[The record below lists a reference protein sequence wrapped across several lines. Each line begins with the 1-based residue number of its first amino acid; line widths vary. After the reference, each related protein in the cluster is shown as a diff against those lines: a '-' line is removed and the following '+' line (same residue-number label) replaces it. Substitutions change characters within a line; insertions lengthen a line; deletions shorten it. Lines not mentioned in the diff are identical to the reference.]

1 MAAALKD
8 LVEGI
13 ARSIVDHPA
22 EVSVT
27 ETGGDQV
34 ITLALRVAPADLGR
48 VIGKQGRTA
57 RSMRTLLTAAALKA
71 NRRVNLEIVEDR

>member
-22 EVSVT
+22 EVLVT

-57 RSMRTLLTAAALKA
+57 RSIRTLLTAAALKA
-71 NRRVNLEIVEDR
+71 NRRVSLEIVEDR

>member
-1 MAAALKD
+1 MAPVLKE
-8 LVEGI
+8 LLEGI

-27 ETGGDQV
+27 ETGSEQG
-34 ITLALRVAPADLGR
+34 TSLSLRVAPADLGR

-57 RSMRTLLTAAALKA
+57 RSIRTLLTAAAIKA
-71 NRRVNLEIVEDR
+71 NRRVSLEIVEDR

>member
-22 EVSVT
+22 EVLVT

-71 NRRVNLEIVEDR
+71 NRRVNLEIVEVR

>member
-22 EVSVT
+22 EVLVT

-34 ITLALRVAPADLGR
+34 TTLALRVAPADLGR

-57 RSMRTLLTAAALKA
+57 RSIRTLLTAAALKA
-71 NRRVNLEIVEDR
+71 NRRVSLEIVEDR

>member
-1 MAAALKD
+1 MPVLKE

-13 ARSIVDHPA
+13 ALAIVDNPA

-27 ETGGDQV
+27 ETAGEQS
-34 ITLALRVAPADLGR
+34 TNLALRVAPADLGK

-57 RSMRTLLTAAALKA
+57 RSIRTLLTAAAIKA
-71 NRRVNLEIVEDR
+71 NRRVSFEIVEDR

>member
-1 MAAALKD
+1 MAAALKE

-13 ARSIVDHPA
+13 ARSIVDHPD

-27 ETGGDQV
+27 ETGGDSV
-34 ITLALRVAPADLGR
+34 TNLALRVAPADLGR

-57 RSMRTLLTAAALKA
+57 RSIRTLLTAAAIKA
-71 NRRVNLEIVEDR
+71 NRRVSLEIVEDR

>member
-22 EVSVT
+22 EVLVT

>member
-22 EVSVT
+22 EVLVT

-57 RSMRTLLTAAALKA
+57 RSIRTLLTAAALKA

>member
-22 EVSVT
+22 EVLVT
-27 ETGGDQV
+27 ETAGDQV
-34 ITLALRVAPADLGR
+34 TTLALRVAPADLGR

-57 RSMRTLLTAAALKA
+57 RSIRTLLTAAALKA
-71 NRRVNLEIVEDR
+71 NRRVSLEIVEDR